1 MITYKLGT
9 EVDKIDIH
17 KAFHAGFIDY
27 IMKVDI
33 PEDFF
38 FKRFFGP
45 EANAYEHVVIAYH
58 ESEPVGMV
66 MGGIKPFDGGAKTM
80 RCGGLCVVPE
90 FRGKGISHEL
100 MRMHKQMALDAGCQQ
115 IMLEVIGGNDR
126 AIQFY
131 KNIGYNI
138 AYQLDYYSIEA
149 KALKLTSHVA
159 PVITEI
165 DKLALNTLKPTI
177 GDIHMNWQNDLDYIS
192 KLDNVR
198 VFAVHDICDNTCDDI
213 CDNTCDD
220 ICDNTCNDTCDGQR
234 GSKIISYVA
243 IDERG
248 KIYQLWTHMSHR
260 YKGYALALLHHARR
274 VLEPE
279 KMMMS
284 FPNNATMTGF
294 ALKTGFKKD
303 GLYQYEMYGIL

>member
-90 FRGKGISHEL
+90 YRGKGISQEL
-100 MRMHKQMALDAGCQQ
+100 MRMHKQMALNAGCQQ

-138 AYQLDYYSIEA
+138 VYQLDYYSAEA
-149 KALKLTSHVA
+149 DKLKTESLACPT
-159 PVITEI
+159 ITEI
-165 DKLALNTLKPTI
+165 QTKALCALKPML
-177 GDIHMNWQNDLDYIS
+177 GDVHMNWQNDLDYIS

-198 VFAVHDICDNTCDDI
+198 VFAIHEPARNHATNHVTNHVTNHAYNHIEI
-213 CDNTCDD
+213 P
-220 ICDNTCNDTCDGQR
+220 
-234 GSKIISYVA
+234 IISFVA
-243 IDERG
+243 LDERG
-248 KIYQLWTHMSHR
+248 KIYQLWTHTEHR
-260 YKGYALALLHHARR
+260 YKGYALALLHHAKRT
-274 VLEPE
+274 LMLD
-279 KMMMS
+279 KMMIS
-284 FPNNATMTGF
+284 FPNSATLAGF
-294 ALKTGFKKD
+294 VLKVGFKKD
-303 GLYQYEMYGIL
+303 GLYQYEMYATL